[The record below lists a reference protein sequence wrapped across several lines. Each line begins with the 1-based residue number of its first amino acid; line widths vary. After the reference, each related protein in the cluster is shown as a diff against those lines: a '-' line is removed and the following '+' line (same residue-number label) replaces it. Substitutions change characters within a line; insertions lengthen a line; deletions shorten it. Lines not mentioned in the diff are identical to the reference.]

1 MVKPYLRDMIN
12 NHKSKEWKIQ
22 LNMYTNFISFK
33 DTGETRTAYVWSDNE

>member
-12 NHKSKEWKIQ
+12 NHKTKEWKIQ

-33 DTGETRTAYVWSDNE
+33 DTWETRTAYVWSDNE